1 MRLAMAVSG
10 FVLVHLAAYFLY
22 TATAPYLGSVIG
34 ILGLLMFVSG
44 SGQAFAHACKKIW
57 WQEVLLFEGLGV
69 QRTEDRRQKTE
80 DRGQMQL
87 RWCIVL
93 LFSLYEY

>member
-44 SGQAFAHACKKIW
+44 SGRPSPTRAKKSGGRKYYY
-57 WQEVLLFEGLGV
+57 LKG
-69 QRTEDRRQKTE
+69 
-80 DRGQMQL
+80 
-87 RWCIVL
+87 
-93 LFSLYEY
+93 